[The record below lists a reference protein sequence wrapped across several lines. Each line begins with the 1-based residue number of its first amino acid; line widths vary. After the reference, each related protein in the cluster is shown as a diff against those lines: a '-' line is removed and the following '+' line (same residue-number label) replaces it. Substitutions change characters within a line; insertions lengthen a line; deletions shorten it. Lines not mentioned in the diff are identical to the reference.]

1 MPEECFAYKQ
11 TAGSSQR
18 RVEGGGRWAEQAQ
31 VLVNIHR
38 LNMTLLAMLLLLA
51 HCLDKLPTVLWFRVR

>member
-11 TAGSSQR
+11 TADSSQR
-18 RVEGGGRWAEQAQ
+18 RVGGRRWAEQAQ

-38 LNMTLLAMLLLLA
+38 PNMTLIAMLLLLA